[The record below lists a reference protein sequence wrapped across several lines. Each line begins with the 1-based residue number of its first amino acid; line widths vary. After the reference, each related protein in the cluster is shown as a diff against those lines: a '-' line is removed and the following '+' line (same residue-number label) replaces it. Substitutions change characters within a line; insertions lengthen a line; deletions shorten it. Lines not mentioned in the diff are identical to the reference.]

1 MAQKALSF
9 LGTKFWKI
17 LTESFK
23 KMESVEGFKMTIKTW
38 KPKNCACRF
47 CKVFVQN
54 IGFL

>member
-1 MAQKALSF
+1 
-9 LGTKFWKI
+9 
-17 LTESFK
+17 
-23 KMESVEGFKMTIKTW
+23 MESVEGFKMTIKTW